1 MKNPPPLLQRDL
13 AHAPDYATWREI
25 ALEMDHR
32 DGNDI
37 WRAEDACEG
46 YDHWLIKE
54 RLLEVRR
61 MRREQDVRRLVFR
74 LHEGLHGNLGNMAN
88 PLLYGHCRVGTKRL
102 ITEYVEEVAKAL
114 LWICDTE
121 FDDFGFEEKILFFKR
136 TGVSFGRSALMLSGG
151 ATLGMF
157 HFGVI
162 KALHEQ
168 GLLPR
173 VISGSSAG
181 SIVAGGVSTRTDD
194 EIAASYSLDTLNL
207 DAWQKLDFRTA
218 VQGRAIMNP
227 DVLAQC
233 LLSNI
238 GESTFE
244 EAFERT
250 GRILDITVSPAERHQ
265 HGRLLNYLTSPNVLI
280 YKASQASC
288 SVPGL
293 FPPVTLK
300 AREYDGDVIDYMP
313 SKRWVDGSLSS
324 DLPMLRLARLHNVN
338 HYIVSQTNPHVVPF
352 LAKDDATGLLP
363 FARDWLMGS
372 GKQTIDLARLHFR
385 NRGVGRVVRQ
395 IHALTNQRYTGD
407 VTILPRYTP
416 KKMIRALAN
425 PTVDEMRCYVED
437 GERAT
442 WPTIERVRIQTTIS
456 RTFEECLIRLKA
468 QRFGRRRDDAPM
480 RVARK

>member
-1 MKNPPPLLQRDL
+1 
-13 AHAPDYATWREI
+13 
-25 ALEMDHR
+25 
-32 DGNDI
+32 
-37 WRAEDACEG
+37 
-46 YDHWLIKE
+46 
-54 RLLEVRR
+54 
-61 MRREQDVRRLVFR
+61 
-74 LHEGLHGNLGNMAN
+74 
-88 PLLYGHCRVGTKRL
+88 
-102 ITEYVEEVAKAL
+102 
-114 LWICDTE
+114 
-121 FDDFGFEEKILFFKR
+121 
-136 TGVSFGRSALMLSGG
+136 MLSGG